1 MKLNIKKMIFAGIL
15 SLALLGFVGCESEN
29 DIDPEDAFN
38 GDEAPAEEEVDED
51 LDD

>member
-1 MKLNIKKMIFAGIL
+1 MKLNIKKMVFAGIL

-38 GDEAPAEEEVDED
+38 GEEPMEEEVEDED
-51 LDD
+51 YDD